1 VLGDLRELPA
11 GADLVAHDLGDD
23 ARDADLDDRAG
34 TQRAPLEGAVGLEG
48 AVLELRRECSH
59 STMWALRGNVAGVRA
74 GSVAAGILFRHAP
87 AAAAIRPGGSPAVS
101 SLLTELR
108 QLIESGPLA
117 HLSTI
122 NADANPQ
129 VCVIWLGVDGDDLV
143 APTSSATLG
152 WFSPLT
158 RRGSPRCSWPTT
170 R

>member
-1 VLGDLRELPA
+1 
-11 GADLVAHDLGDD
+11 
-23 ARDADLDDRAG
+23 
-34 TQRAPLEGAVGLEG
+34 
-48 AVLELRRECSH
+48 
-59 STMWALRGNVAGVRA
+59 MWALRGNVAGVRA

-158 RRGSPRCSWPTT
+158 RRGSPRCSWPTGGT
-170 R
+170 LVDDCARRIAVDDGGALPLDAHAAIIT